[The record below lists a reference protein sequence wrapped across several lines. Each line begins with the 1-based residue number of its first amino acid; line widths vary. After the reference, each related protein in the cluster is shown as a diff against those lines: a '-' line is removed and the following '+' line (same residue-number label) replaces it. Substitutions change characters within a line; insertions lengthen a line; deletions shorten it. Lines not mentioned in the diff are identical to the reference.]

1 MTRWADSSSV
11 SSPHSF
17 SRQAGL
23 FGLRL
28 GCVVRLLDLIAQG
41 RVESIRTSDGCS
53 LPGAERFKEAI
64 HACPVR
70 FVFTDDL
77 TCCATQLAYADGDR
91 LASCL
96 DLIRVPA
103 QSLWVEW
110 ADGPRQEVLRTI
122 PLLGPQPEAQAQR
135 AGALFTSNSSGRAGE
150 FRTFWSTR
158 EQYAYVSPVVICFDF
173 DRIPQGRD
181 SGDDVFGPGGASVTA
196 SLALGLNEVL
206 EHVRFRFDAAWSAYY
221 QERCITAEMRRE
233 VLHANLSAC
242 AFDPPMLFA
251 FFLMLC
257 ARDALPQRVIP
268 VDRLNRSRSRAGK
281 PSLLEH
287 VEVAAPLFASRPEQA
302 SAHPAGLNMERRSP
316 RLHHVC
322 GHIVR
327 RGSTVF
333 WRCPHI
339 RGSARLGK
347 IQSRTVRL
355 SYGGNGRLSV
365 PRIGL

>member
-1 MTRWADSSSV
+1 M
-11 SSPHSF
+11 
-17 SRQAGL
+17 
-23 FGLRL
+23 
-28 GCVVRLLDLIAQG
+28 RLLDLIAQG
-41 RVESIRTSDGCS
+41 RAELIRTGDGYA
-53 LPGAERFKEAI
+53 LPGAERFKDAI

-96 DLIRVPA
+96 DLIHVPA

-110 ADGPRQEVLRTI
+110 ADGPRQDVLRTI
-122 PLLGPQPEAQAQR
+122 PLLCHQPEAQAQR
-135 AGALFTSNSSGRAGE
+135 AGALFTCHSGGRSGE

-158 EQYAYVSPVVICFDF
+158 EQYAYVSPVVIHFDF
-173 DRIPQGRD
+173 DRIPAGGESAD
-181 SGDDVFGPGGASVTA
+181 EAFGPGGTSVTA
-196 SLALGLNEVL
+196 RLALGLNEVL

-221 QERCITAEMRRE
+221 QDQCITADMRRE
-233 VLHANLSAC
+233 VWRANLSAC

-257 ARDALPQRVIP
+257 ARDALPQRAIP

-287 VEVAAPLFASRPEQA
+287 VEVAAPLFAPRPAQA
-302 SAHPAGLNMERRSP
+302 AANPAAVNIERRSP

-339 RGSARLGK
+339 RGSARLGQ
-347 IQSRTVRL
+347 IRSRTVRL
-355 SYGGNGRLSV
+355 SYGDNGRAGIS
-365 PRIGL
+365 RSGF

>member
-1 MTRWADSSSV
+1 MRWGDSSSV
-11 SSPHSF
+11 RSSHS
-17 SRQAGL
+17 SENCYRTPPARSEAL
-23 FGLRL
+23 YELM
-28 GCVVRLLDLIAQG
+28 RLLDLIAQG
-41 RVESIRTSDGCS
+41 RAESIRTSDGCS
-53 LPGAERFKEAI
+53 LPGAERFKRAI

-122 PLLGPQPEAQAQR
+122 ELLSPQPEARAQR
-135 AGALFTSNSSGRAGE
+135 AGALFTSNLGGRSGE
-150 FRTFWSTR
+150 FRTFWSTP
-158 EQYAYVSPVVICFDF
+158 EQRAYVSPVIIRFDF
-173 DRIPQGRD
+173 DRSPQGGE
-181 SGDDVFGPGGASVTA
+181 SADDVFGLCRARVAEHP
-196 SLALGLNEVL
+196 LGLDQVL
-206 EHVRFRFDAAWSAYY
+206 EHVRFRFDTEWSRYY
-221 QERCITAEMRRE
+221 QERCTTSQMRQE
-233 VLHANLSAC
+233 VWDANLAAC

-257 ARDALPQRVIP
+257 ARDALPQREIP
-268 VDRLNRSRSRAGK
+268 VDRLNRSRRRTGK
-281 PSLLEH
+281 PPLLEH
-287 VEVAAPLFASRPEQA
+287 VEVAAPLFAPRPAHA
-302 SAHPAGLNMERRSP
+302 SPDSGGVEIARRSP

-327 RGSTVF
+327 RGTMVF

-339 RGSARLGK
+339 RGSARLGQ
-347 IQSRTVRL
+347 IRSRTVRL
-355 SYGGNGRLSV
+355 SYGDGRSSI
-365 PRIGL
+365 PRVGL

>member
-1 MTRWADSSSV
+1 
-11 SSPHSF
+11 
-17 SRQAGL
+17 
-23 FGLRL
+23 
-28 GCVVRLLDLIAQG
+28 
-41 RVESIRTSDGCS
+41 
-53 LPGAERFKEAI
+53 
-64 HACPVR
+64 
-70 FVFTDDL
+70 L

-96 DLIRVPA
+96 DLIHVPA
-103 QSLWVEW
+103 QSFWVEW
-110 ADGPRQEVLRTI
+110 ADGPRQDVLRTI
-122 PLLGPQPEAQAQR
+122 ELLSDQPEAQAQR
-135 AGALFTSNSSGRAGE
+135 AGALFTANSGGRSGE

-158 EQYAYVSPVVICFDF
+158 EQFAYVSPVVIRFDF
-173 DRIPQGRD
+173 DRIPQGGE
-181 SGDDVFGPGGASVTA
+181 SADDVFGPGGASVTA
-196 SLALGLNEVL
+196 SLALGLSEVL
-206 EHVRFRFDAAWSAYY
+206 EHVRFRFDAEWSQYY
-221 QERCITAEMRRE
+221 QDRCATAQMRRD
-233 VLHANLSAC
+233 VWRANLGAC

-257 ARDALPQRVIP
+257 ARDALPQRVVP
-268 VDRLNRSRSRAGK
+268 VDRLNRSRRRAGK

-287 VEVAAPLFASRPEQA
+287 VEVAAPLFASRPEQT